1 MNVMNQKWES
11 RSVRRAEKPWTNI
24 EEKTNAEKSMSW
36 TIKETI
42 GWEKKTSVRGRKKIS
57 QTTAKKA
64 SSRVKK
70 ASTVMI
76 TEVMITKTV
85 NGSKA
90 EVNRKK
96 TVVI

>member
-1 MNVMNQKWES
+1 
-11 RSVRRAEKPWTNI
+11 
-24 EEKTNAEKSMSW
+24 MSW

-42 GWEKKTSVRGRKKIS
+42 GREKKASVRGRKKNG
-57 QTTAKKA
+57 QTTTKKT
-64 SSRVKK
+64 SSWIKK

-76 TEVMITKTV
+76 AEIMIMKTV

-96 TVVI
+96 TVII